1 MNLPAFIILALAC
14 WRLSSLIVREEGP
27 WDIFARFRYW
37 LGVRYNAQSER
48 ISETMLGQLV
58 TCVWCTSVWVSVLF
72 FIPYSFFPNPT
83 MLIASLLALSALTI
97 LIERLV
103 GDGPS

>member
-1 MNLPAFIILALAC
+1 MNLPAFTILALAC

-27 WDIFARFRYW
+27 WDIFERFRFF
-37 LGVRYNAQSER
+37 LGVRYDAESER
-48 ISETMLGQLV
+48 YSDRMLGKLV
-58 TCVWCTSVWVSVLF
+58 TCVWCTSIWVSVLLF
-72 FIPYSFFPNPT
+72 VPFSLFPNLT
-83 MLIASLLALSALTI
+83 MLIVSPLALSALTI